1 MQLIIQ
7 LFLFISFLSDIFA
20 QNVTT
25 ETRST
30 PSANKACSLVVLG
43 KNTKQKFDEKFNMKD
58 TMMLKVQFSFENAS
72 KGVFAGLANT
82 DIFLPL
88 AWTKTKK
95 PEGRG
100 LLLLKEELISFPFST
115 LSYGVENFAVDI
127 TESPPNCF
135 FLENLNVTHLQTM
148 LMNLV
153 LGNLDSTNKDESPNG
168 QSACNQHIKDNGK
181 GVAEFDY
188 VCCQKDDNGEV
199 SCSELSED
207 VWLTLFFHVMV
218 FISVIVVL
226 YSPLL
231 VPEHW
236 YREKYTNLV
245 YKHELKEQFKL
256 KILISAKPP
265 TDVNIRSEKIIIL
278 KDIKDDPD
286 IPIFKEKIDKLEE
299 NHVYTIAISKLL
311 FKIKADRLVSANYA
325 PVGVFKTLYDTIV
338 HCQVRQRYAVRDCC
352 NSNMF
357 GTFKPCQKTVQ
368 WHECLQKLMLLCIL
382 PVFAAPWILRIYF
395 YYVYEDIQRTQKT
408 AAAGSKNLAP
418 DYPGNLLAYLN
429 PVHGLFVFCYAVL
442 AIDALLFGIL
452 RKKLTERSRYII
464 RQCFRDMRG
473 TNRSKAF
480 GYSIFT
486 LLIPIKKFGIFSLF
500 VAWIYWLIAFPVLL
514 LVIVFYFMPMVNII
528 CRLLFTFLETIL
540 PLQKCFLPLV
550 DAYHRLYKEEFS
562 FPMPIFVEDHPGTP
576 KKPILASDKVLDML
590 ITLLLIISLVSFTT
604 LALEFLIVFVE
615 YILYQLVGLVLNW
628 GPLSALVGLA
638 LISVLYAIRCFR
650 SVTKKYLA
658 FNEKLIP
665 YLKSK
670 AGKDIE
676 SVEKKTPNEQ
686 GNCAFQ
692 IDENS
697 DSKYNLQLSVQ
708 NSHLQWNMPRV
719 VLFLDKTD
727 RTYITEKFFF
737 KASKMPNA
745 GCPGSLMANL
755 FSAFCDFI
763 VILLFLLFVLLV
775 IVAFGDKYEVSHI
788 NQAIFAAA
796 AGILPYVFDKILFKK
811 RPDFEL
817 DTTSPKFKNALDELV
832 DDHIEHAFVYDIE
845 PADEIKESSDQ
856 SQVDLLILTAEKKER
871 ASLLLA
877 HIV

>member
-1 MQLIIQ
+1 M
-7 LFLFISFLSDIFA
+7 
-20 QNVTT
+20 
-25 ETRST
+25 
-30 PSANKACSLVVLG
+30 
-43 KNTKQKFDEKFNMKD
+43 
-58 TMMLKVQFSFENAS
+58 
-72 KGVFAGLANT
+72 
-82 DIFLPL
+82 
-88 AWTKTKK
+88 
-95 PEGRG
+95 
-100 LLLLKEELISFPFST
+100 
-115 LSYGVENFAVDI
+115 
-127 TESPPNCF
+127 
-135 FLENLNVTHLQTM
+135 
-148 LMNLV
+148 
-153 LGNLDSTNKDESPNG
+153 
-168 QSACNQHIKDNGK
+168 
-181 GVAEFDY
+181 
-188 VCCQKDDNGEV
+188 
-199 SCSELSED
+199 
-207 VWLTLFFHVMV
+207 
-218 FISVIVVL
+218 
-226 YSPLL
+226 
-231 VPEHW
+231 
-236 YREKYTNLV
+236 
-245 YKHELKEQFKL
+245 
-256 KILISAKPP
+256 
-265 TDVNIRSEKIIIL
+265 
-278 KDIKDDPD
+278 
-286 IPIFKEKIDKLEE
+286 
-299 NHVYTIAISKLL
+299 
-311 FKIKADRLVSANYA
+311 
-325 PVGVFKTLYDTIV
+325 
-338 HCQVRQRYAVRDCC
+338 
-352 NSNMF
+352 
-357 GTFKPCQKTVQ
+357 
-368 WHECLQKLMLLCIL
+368 
-382 PVFAAPWILRIYF
+382 
-395 YYVYEDIQRTQKT
+395 
-408 AAAGSKNLAP
+408 
-418 DYPGNLLAYLN
+418 
-429 PVHGLFVFCYAVL
+429 
-442 AIDALLFGIL
+442 
-452 RKKLTERSRYII
+452 
-464 RQCFRDMRG
+464 
-473 TNRSKAF
+473 
-480 GYSIFT
+480 
-486 LLIPIKKFGIFSLF
+486 
-500 VAWIYWLIAFPVLL
+500 
-514 LVIVFYFMPMVNII
+514 
-528 CRLLFTFLETIL
+528 
-540 PLQKCFLPLV
+540 QKCFLPLV

-562 FPMPIFVEDHPGTP
+562 FPLPIFVEDHPGTP

-638 LISVLYAIRCFR
+638 FISVLYAIRCFR

-692 IDENS
+692 IDEKSN
-697 DSKYNLQLSVQ
+697 SKYKLQLSVQ